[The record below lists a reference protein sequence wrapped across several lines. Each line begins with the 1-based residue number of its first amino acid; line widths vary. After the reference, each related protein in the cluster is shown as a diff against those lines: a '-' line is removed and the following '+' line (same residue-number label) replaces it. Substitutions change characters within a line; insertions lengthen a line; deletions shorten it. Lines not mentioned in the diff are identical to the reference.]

1 MNTWEWDKTKFFIQ
15 QEKILTVLIKLFHY
29 LVRDEYGY
37 CKPELSKT
45 IFDLFNDITPHHQ
58 NMIHHHIQIKSYE
71 SLKTVLL
78 QLGDVEEQ
86 LNLQQKNWIMHQA
99 LRFML
104 AQRWQG
110 SRFQSVSTE
119 LMRVLQINKSEVDQW
134 VRDIQESEG
143 ITLQQ
148 FKPD

>member
-1 MNTWEWDKTKFFIQ
+1 
-15 QEKILTVLIKLFHY
+15 
-29 LVRDEYGY
+29 
-37 CKPELSKT
+37 
-45 IFDLFNDITPHHQ
+45 
-58 NMIHHHIQIKSYE
+58 MIHHHIQIKSYE